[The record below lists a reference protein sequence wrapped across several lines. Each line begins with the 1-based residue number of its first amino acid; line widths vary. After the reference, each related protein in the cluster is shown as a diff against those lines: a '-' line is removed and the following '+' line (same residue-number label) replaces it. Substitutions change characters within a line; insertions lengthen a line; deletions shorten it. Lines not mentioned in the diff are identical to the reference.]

1 MSICIM
7 NIVRNLPLLNA
18 PTLKGSN
25 ESRAIS
31 IPSKPTYERN
41 GLSSFVNDIK
51 SDKVSDVLVKSSN
64 KSVYYMNDDGSFHVT
79 KYIESNALWRIMLES
94 NANVN
99 VDPEEGFGIQNVF
112 SIMFMTLIL
121 ISLYRVGT
129 STTNSG
135 PVNLNKKLKIENKID
150 TRFSDV
156 QGIDEARNE
165 LEQIV
170 GFLRAPEKYTKSGA
184 RIPKGAMLIG
194 TPGTGK
200 TLLARAIAGESSV
213 PFIQISGSSFVELF
227 VGMGAK
233 RVRDLFAEARKIQPC
248 IIFIDEID
256 AIGKKRSS
264 GGVVSNDEREQTV
277 NQLLTEM
284 DGFNN
289 DSKIVVVAA
298 TNRVDIL
305 DDALLRPGRFDRKI
319 NVRLPEIKG
328 RAAILTVHSKNKK
341 FDKSVRLSDIAKQT
355 TGFSGAD
362 LENLMNECAI
372 KAANDNNGVIT
383 NDIVEQ
389 TFSRIVI
396 GEKRNQLVSMKT
408 KRRIACHEAGHAI
421 VGVLMPDYELLRKV
435 SIVPRGETGGV
446 TFFQPRNDDMKMY
459 TREYLLSQI
468 KVALGGHA
476 AEELFFNKNNVSTGA
491 SGDFR
496 QVYSV
501 AKEMITTFG
510 FGKIGKINV
519 NQNNMSS
526 EMSNSVDKEIQEL
539 VDECYSQTIELLTVH
554 RSKLT
559 SLTDKLIEDEIVDG
573 RYVYDMFR

>member
-1 MSICIM
+1 MDII
-7 NIVRNLPLLNA
+7 RNLPLLNA
-18 PTLKGSN
+18 PTIKGS
-25 ESRAIS
+25 EASRAHS
-31 IPSKPTYERN
+31 VIPSKPVYQKD
-41 GLSSFVNDIK
+41 GLSSFVNDIR
-51 SDKVSDVLVKSSN
+51 SDNVSDVLVKSSN
-64 KSVYYMNDDGSFHVT
+64 RSVYYMNDDGSFHVT
-79 KYIESNALWRIMLES
+79 KYIENNALWRIMLDS
-94 NANVN
+94 HANVM
-99 VDPEEGFGIQNVF
+99 VDPTEAFGVQNVF
-112 SIMFMTLIL
+112 SIVFMTFLF
-121 ISLYRVGT
+121 ISLFRLVTGT
-129 STTNSG
+129 GNG
-135 PVNLNKKLKIENKID
+135 PINLNNKLKIETNIT

-156 QGIDEARNE
+156 QGIDEAKNE

-170 GFLRAPEKYTKSGA
+170 GFLRAPEKYTQSGA

-194 TPGTGK
+194 SPGTGK

-233 RVRDLFAEARKIQPC
+233 RVRDLFAEARKVQPC

-256 AIGKKRSS
+256 AIGKQRSS
-264 GGVVSNDEREQTV
+264 GGFASNDEREQTV

-284 DGFNN
+284 DGFNK
-289 DSKIVVVAA
+289 DSKIVVIAA

-305 DDALLRPGRFDRKI
+305 DKALLRPGRFDRKI

-341 FDKSVRLSDIAKQT
+341 FDKSVKLSDIAKQT

-372 KAANDNNGVIT
+372 KAANENDGVIT
-383 NDIVEQ
+383 SDIVEQ
-389 TFSRIVI
+389 TYSRIVI
-396 GEKRNQLVSMKT
+396 GEKSNKILSLQT

-421 VGVLMPDYELLRKV
+421 VGVLMPDYELVRKV

-468 KVALGGHA
+468 KVALAGHA

-491 SGDFR
+491 SGDFT

-510 FGKIGKINV
+510 FGNIGKINV
-519 NQNNMSS
+519 NPNDMSTD
-526 EMSNSVDKEIQEL
+526 MSNAVDKEIQEM
-539 VDECYSQTIELLTVH
+539 VENCYSQTIELLTKH
-554 RSKLT
+554 RLKLS
-559 SLTDKLIEDEIVDG
+559 SLTDKLIEEEIVDG
-573 RYVYDMFR
+573 QYVYDMFR